1 MSDLS
6 FGLTVSLIGMGGT
19 MFSLWILSLLVQL
32 LKRGFPYKEET
43 KVAEARES

>member
-6 FGLTVSLIGMGGT
+6 FGLTVSLIGMSGT
-19 MFSLWILSLLVQL
+19 LFSLWLLSLLVRL
-32 LKRGFPYKEET
+32 LKRAFPYKEEV